1 MKRLFVYY
9 SNSGNGDYV
18 ASIMQEKGFNTL
30 KIEMEKELPQS
41 FFFKILTGGF
51 MAMINNK
58 AKVKNDLSIIK
69 NYDEI
74 YVGTPIWNGK
84 VSSPINTVLEELKT
98 TKFNLICYSGSG
110 KIKRLV
116 RQVKD
121 YNIENIISLIEPL
134 KNKQDTIKI
143 LEKYI

>member
-1 MKRLFVYY
+1 MKRIFVYY

-116 RQVKD
+116 HQVKD